1 MSNYFV
7 YVIQSV
13 RDDWIYVGYTTDFKK
28 RITRHNLGHV
38 TSTKIHRPF
47 RMLFLEIYINK
58 ADAKRREKYLKT
70 TKGKQTLKTML
81 IQTLNS
87 AN

>member
-1 MSNYFV
+1 M
-7 YVIQSV
+7 IQSV
-13 RDDWIYVGYTTDFKK
+13 RDDWVYVSYTIDFKK
-28 RITRHNLGHV
+28 RIKRHNHSYV

-47 RMLFLEIYINK
+47 RMLFLEIYINM

-81 IQTLNS
+81 IQTLREES
-87 AN
+87 